1 MIILAAAIERSGPAA
16 GMQMQT
22 DLLSQAFEQARLGRL
37 DEAEKLLE
45 YVLAANAESAPA
57 NHLMGAIR
65 LHQDRAED
73 ALPFAKRAA
82 ASSAATAEM
91 HCILGAVLYKLGN
104 TNEAIDAYERS
115 LAVKPGHR
123 DALDALANIY
133 RAEQK
138 SMRAADSPRPASIKP
153 ELLRAM
159 PDGKPG
165 YRGVVPGWHFAMMDD
180 KKRNEAYEAA
190 IRRAVPGKRVL
201 DIGTGAGLLALM
213 AARAGAAKVTTCE
226 AVAAIAERARQIIV
240 ANGMSDRITVVP
252 MKSTALSVPG
262 VLSERAEVL
271 VTETF
276 ASGLITE
283 GVLPTVEHAH
293 EYLLTENAT
302 VIPQAASVMGYLA
315 GGPKLHGMLF
325 VDRIAGFDLSAFN
338 EFAPP
343 MLDVALDNVQHRAL
357 SDDVELVRFDLRQKR
372 FPAGGVRLVLTATR
386 HGVCVGVAQWIRLE
400 LDAQT
405 TYENRPTPQADYNG
419 HWTHIVHRFPK
430 PVTVAPGD
438 VVPIL
443 FRHDRTQIGIDLLD

>member
-1 MIILAAAIERSGPAA
+1 
-16 GMQMQT
+16 MQP
-22 DLLSQAFEQARLGRL
+22 DPLSQAFEHARLGRL
-37 DEAEKLLE
+37 DEAAEQLDV
-45 YVLAANAESAPA
+45 VLAANSDSASA
-57 NHLMGAIR
+57 NHLLGVIR
-65 LHQDRAED
+65 AHQGRFDD
-73 ALPFAKRAA
+73 ALTLVRRAA
-82 ASSAATAEM
+82 ASSSATAEM
-91 HCILGAVLYKLGN
+91 HASLGAVLYKLGS
-104 TNEAIDAYERS
+104 TNEAIDAYERA
-115 LAVKPGHR
+115 LAVSPGYA
-123 DALDALANIY
+123 DALNALANIY
-133 RAEQK
+133 RQEQNAP
-138 SMRAADSPRPASIKP
+138 RAGNEPRSATIKP
-153 ELLRAM
+153 ELLRAK
-159 PDGKPG
+159 PNARPG
-165 YRGVVPGWHFAMMDD
+165 YQGVVPGWHFAMMDD
-180 KKRNEAYEAA
+180 RKRNEAFEAA

-226 AVAAIAERARQIIV
+226 TVNVIAERARQIIT
-240 ANGMSDRITVVP
+240 ANGMSDRVTVVP

-293 EYLLTENAT
+293 EYLLTENAA
-302 VIPQAASVMGYLA
+302 VIPGAASIMGYLA
-315 GGPKLHGMLF
+315 GGPRLHGMLF

-357 SDDVELVRFDLRQKR
+357 SDDVELMRFDLRQKR
-372 FPAGGVRLVLTATR
+372 FPAGGVRLGLKATR
-386 HGVCVGVAQWIRLE
+386 NGVCIGIAQWIKLE

-405 TYENRPTPQADYNG
+405 TYENRPTLHGDYNG
-419 HWTHIVHRFPK
+419 HWTHIVHRFPR

-438 VVPIL
+438 IVPVL

>member
-1 MIILAAAIERSGPAA
+1 
-16 GMQMQT
+16 MQT
-22 DLLSQAFEQARLGRL
+22 DSLSLAFEHARLGRL
-37 DEAEKLLE
+37 DEAEKALE
-45 YVLAANAESAPA
+45 QVLAQNADSAAA

-65 LHQDRAED
+65 YHQDRVEE
-73 ALPFAKRAA
+73 ALPYVRRAA

-91 HCILGAVLYKLGN
+91 QCILGAVLYRLGN
-104 TNEAIDAYERS
+104 RDEAIDAYERS
-115 LAVKPGHR
+115 LAIKPGHT
-123 DALDALANIY
+123 DALNALANIY
-133 RAEQK
+133 REDEK
-138 SMRAADSPRPASIKP
+138 LRRTADGPRPATLKP
-153 ELLRAM
+153 ELLRA
-159 PDGKPG
+159 KANASPG
-165 YRGVVPGWHFAMMDD
+165 YQGVVPGWHFAMMDD
-180 KKRNEAYEAA
+180 RKRNEAYEAA

-226 AVAAIAERARQIIV
+226 AVSVIAERAKQIIT
-240 ANGMSDRITVVP
+240 ANALADRVTVVP
-252 MKSTALSVPG
+252 MKSTSLSVPR
-262 VLSERAEVL
+262 LLAERAEVL

-302 VIPQAASVMGYLA
+302 IIPQAASVMGYLA
-315 GGPKLHGMLF
+315 GGPRLHGMMF

-338 EFAPP
+338 EFAPA

-357 SDDVELVRFDLRQKR
+357 SDDVELIRFDLRQKR
-372 FPAGGVRLVLTATR
+372 FPAGGVRLALKATR
-386 HGVCVGVAQWIRLE
+386 HGVCVGVAQWIKLE

-405 TYENRPTPQADYNG
+405 SYENRPTPQADYNG

-430 PVTVAPGD
+430 PVPVAPGD
-438 VVPIL
+438 IVPVL

>member
-1 MIILAAAIERSGPAA
+1 
-16 GMQMQT
+16 MQT
-22 DLLSQAFEQARLGRL
+22 DSLSLAFEHARLGRL
-37 DEAEKLLE
+37 DEAERLLE
-45 YVLAANAESAPA
+45 QVLAANADGAAA

-65 LHQDRAED
+65 FHQNRVEE
-73 ALPFAKRAA
+73 ALPYVKRAA

-91 HCILGAVLYKLGN
+91 HCILGAVLYRLGN
-104 TNEAIDAYERS
+104 REEAIDAYERS
-115 LAVKPGHR
+115 LAVRPGHA
-123 DALDALANIY
+123 DALNALANIY
-133 RAEQK
+133 REDEK
-138 SMRAADSPRPASIKP
+138 SRRASDGPRPATLKP
-153 ELLRAM
+153 ELLRA
-159 PDGKPG
+159 KSNASPG
-165 YRGVVPGWHFAMMDD
+165 YHGVVPGWHFAMMDD
-180 KKRNEAYEAA
+180 RKRNDAYEAA

-213 AARAGAAKVTTCE
+213 AARAGATKVTTCE
-226 AVAAIAERARQIIV
+226 AVSVIADRARQIVV
-240 ANGMSDRITVVP
+240 ANGLADRIAVVP

-262 VLSERAEVL
+262 MLAERAEVM

-302 VIPQAASVMGYLA
+302 IIPQAASVMGYLA
-315 GGPKLHGMLF
+315 GGPRLHGMLF

-372 FPAGGVRLVLTATR
+372 FPAGGVRLALKATR
-386 HGVCVGVAQWIRLE
+386 HGVCVGIAQWIRLE

-405 TYENRPTPQADYNG
+405 IYENKPTPQADYNG

-438 VVPIL
+438 IVPVL

>member
-1 MIILAAAIERSGPAA
+1 
-16 GMQMQT
+16 MQT
-22 DLLSQAFEQARLGRL
+22 DPLSQAFEHARLGRL
-37 DEAEKLLE
+37 DEAEKLLDA
-45 YVLAANAESAPA
+45 VLAANADSAPA

-65 LHQDRAED
+65 FHQNRVEE
-73 ALPFAKRAA
+73 ALPFVKRAA

-91 HCILGAVLYKLGN
+91 HCILGAVLYRLGRRD
-104 TNEAIDAYERS
+104 EAIDAYERS
-115 LAVKPGHR
+115 LAVKPGHP
-123 DALDALANIY
+123 DALSALADIY
-133 RAEQK
+133 REAQRSQRPAE
-138 SMRAADSPRPASIKP
+138 SPRPGVIKP
-153 ELLRAM
+153 ELLRA
-159 PDGKPG
+159 KANASPG
-165 YRGVVPGWHFAMMDD
+165 YHGVVPGWHFAMMDD
-180 KKRNEAYEAA
+180 RKRNEAYETA

-213 AARAGAAKVTTCE
+213 AARAGATKVTTCE
-226 AVAAIAERARQIIV
+226 AVSVIAERARQIIL
-240 ANGMSDRITVVP
+240 ANGLSDRIAVVP

-262 VLSERAEVL
+262 VLAERAEVL

-293 EYLLTENAT
+293 EYLLTDNPT
-302 VIPQAASVMGYLA
+302 IIPQAASVMGYLV

-325 VDRIAGFDLSAFN
+325 VDKIAGFDLSAFN

-357 SDDVELVRFDLRQKR
+357 SDDVELMRFDLKQKR
-372 FPAGGVRLVLTATR
+372 FPAGGVRLALKATR
-386 HGVCVGVAQWIRLE
+386 HGACVGVAQWIKLE

-405 TYENRPTPQADYNG
+405 TYENRPSGQSDYNG

-438 VVPIL
+438 IVPVL

>member
-1 MIILAAAIERSGPAA
+1 
-16 GMQMQT
+16 MQT
-22 DLLSQAFEQARLGRL
+22 DSLSLAFEHARLGRL
-37 DEAEKLLE
+37 DEAERLLE
-45 YVLAANAESAPA
+45 QVLAANADSAAA

-65 LHQDRAED
+65 FHQNRVED
-73 ALPFAKRAA
+73 ALPYVKRAA

-91 HCILGAVLYKLGN
+91 HCILGAVLHRLGN
-104 TNEAIDAYERS
+104 RDEAIDAYERS
-115 LAVKPGHR
+115 LAVKPGHA
-123 DALDALANIY
+123 DALNALANIY
-133 RAEQK
+133 REDEK
-138 SMRAADSPRPASIKP
+138 SRRAADAPRPATLKP
-153 ELLRAM
+153 ELLRA
-159 PDGKPG
+159 KSNASPG
-165 YRGVVPGWHFAMMDD
+165 YHGVVPGWHFAMMDD
-180 KKRNEAYEAA
+180 RKRNEAYEAA

-213 AARAGAAKVTTCE
+213 AARAGATKVTTCE
-226 AVAAIAERARQIIV
+226 AVSVIADRARQIVV
-240 ANGMSDRITVVP
+240 ANGLADRIAVVP

-262 VLSERAEVL
+262 MLAERAEVL

-302 VIPQAASVMGYLA
+302 IIPQAASVMGYLA
-315 GGPKLHGMLF
+315 GGPRLHGMLF

-372 FPAGGVRLVLTATR
+372 FPAGGVRLALKATR
-386 HGVCVGVAQWIRLE
+386 HGVCVGIAQWIRLE

-405 TYENRPTPQADYNG
+405 IYENKPTPQADYNG
-419 HWTHIVHRFPK
+419 HWTHIVHRFSK

-438 VVPIL
+438 IVPVL